1 MISKYSKVLINSNS
15 LNYNDVS
22 YSYNNWNV
30 NYNEYVNEAIELGFD
45 VCNITYKELLKIY
58 KEVEK

>member
-15 LNYNDVS
+15 SSYNDVS

-30 NYNEYVNEAIELGFD
+30 NYNEYVNEATELGFD